1 MGIEIQD
8 LVTADYVAR
17 WGSSVAELDP
27 QALMLGVAVLF
38 GLFIFRNV
46 VLAFLGF
53 SLKLFLLLGVTL
65 IVLYYIPPLDEIKQF
80 PFLASYLAE

>member
-8 LVTADYVAR
+8 LVPADYVNS
-17 WGSSVAELDP
+17 WSSSVALLDP
-27 QALMLGVAVLF
+27 QSLMLGLAVLF

-53 SLKLFLLLGVTL
+53 SLKLFLLLGVSL

-80 PFLASYLAE
+80 PFLASYFSE